1 MFEPCQK
8 LLSLC
13 GVESPAERSNIFR
26 QTGDDCV
33 WWVLHYAEVEAR
45 MEHGEGLGACL
56 SIGHP
61 LRKPQIRICLQ
72 KSTQQLEDARDKW
85 LKQEEMHRTQ
95 AEAVRKLAEKK
106 MGNIVHTRAELEKL
120 RQRAAAAAEEMH
132 RGSRDLSDPEVTVG
146 RKKSSHLRPASRP

>member
-1 MFEPCQK
+1 MEA
-8 LLSLC
+8 S
-13 GVESPAERSNIFR
+13 AERCNTFR
-26 QTGDDCV
+26 QSGDDCV

-85 LKQEEMHRTQ
+85 LKQEQLQLAQ
-95 AEAVRKLAEKK
+95 AEAVRKLAEKRWE
-106 MGNIVHTRAELEKL
+106 TSSTPEL
-120 RQRAAAAAEEMH
+120 
-132 RGSRDLSDPEVTVG
+132 SW
-146 RKKSSHLRPASRP
+146 KS